1 MKLLQTTMRNS
12 ILITIVLLIVSGI
25 AMYYLL
31 KREIL
36 MEMQEQLSY
45 ELDQLHKF
53 IEQGN
58 DVTYPLVKVEKVS
71 DDLAPFTRYGDT
83 LIYDPLQKKAE
94 DYYYTVNIAANKM
107 GNYRVSIMHTYIG
120 WSEYSN
126 IIFILISVTAI
137 ALVLGNV
144 VMSYFFNK
152 KIWSPFF
159 NNLNSLKTFSVSA
172 EQPLQ
177 LEDSK
182 VTEFTELKTSLKDL
196 ADRGQKEFKALKEF
210 TENASHEMQTPLGI
224 IQSKLDRISQL
235 PINEELAEHIVQA
248 KSGVSRLKRLN
259 KSLLLLAKLDNNAFP
274 QKETIAVDKNIQQQ
288 LEALE
293 ELFSSKHIIVKKT
306 LQPLN
311 VLANPYLFE
320 IMIVNLLSNS
330 IRFTPA
336 GETVAVS
343 IADNSLIISNVGP
356 ELDFPKETLFQ
367 RFKKSS
373 HQTDSTGLGLAIVQQ
388 ICSTH
393 EWKIDYQYLHHQH
406 QFSIHF

>member
-12 ILITIVLLIVSGI
+12 ILITIILLIVSGV

-45 ELDQLHKF
+45 ELHQLHQF

-58 DVTYPLVKVEKVS
+58 SVTYPLVEVEKVS
-71 DDLAPFTRYGDT
+71 DNVQPFTRYGDT

-94 DYYYTVNIAANKM
+94 DYYYIVNVAANKR

-235 PINEELAEHIVQA
+235 PIDEELAEHIVQA
-248 KSGVSRLKRLN
+248 N
-259 KSLLLLAKLDNNAFP
+259 QA
-274 QKETIAVDKNIQQQ
+274 
-288 LEALE
+288 
-293 ELFSSKHIIVKKT
+293 
-306 LQPLN
+306 
-311 VLANPYLFE
+311 
-320 IMIVNLLSNS
+320 
-330 IRFTPA
+330 
-336 GETVAVS
+336 
-343 IADNSLIISNVGP
+343 
-356 ELDFPKETLFQ
+356 
-367 RFKKSS
+367 
-373 HQTDSTGLGLAIVQQ
+373 
-388 ICSTH
+388 
-393 EWKIDYQYLHHQH
+393 YQG
-406 QFSIHF
+406 